1 MKDGFRVHFVI
12 KAYGRIS
19 TKIDLIND
27 TFKRF
32 QTLVGV
38 YGIAQGPLKK
48 TNPALYEVFFNPAKG
63 VVDST
68 ASKGGKKDENKNED

>member
-1 MKDGFRVHFVI
+1 MHFVI

-19 TKIDLIND
+19 TKIDLIQD

-32 QTLVGV
+32 QTLVGL
-38 YGIAQGPLKK
+38 YGVTQGPLKK

-63 VVDST
+63 IADATS
-68 ASKGGKKDENKNED
+68 SKGGKKNENQNED